1 MPTTPPAIPPAAL
14 GPYLTPDHH
23 RLWHEADAFAAQHI
37 AARVRP
43 MEIAPHKVERKT
55 AQLMA
60 DHGWFGV
67 TIPSEYGG
75 MAAGN
80 VAKTVLI
87 HRTAVVSAAAAAIL
101 QASLIPTGAVQLWG
115 TAEQKAWWLP
125 RAAAGRVLLS
135 IAVTEPQT
143 GGHIG
148 GMETAAEL
156 DGDEWVIT
164 GSKAHVGNSHL
175 AGLHVVV
182 ARTAPPGVSASQA
195 LTAFLVEHDCKGLT
209 VEPHRARLGLHGF
222 TAGRLH
228 LDRVR
233 VPARNVLGEV
243 GQGLSVA
250 QSASILYGRP
260 NLTAVSLGVHEALVA
275 TTADWLTTRPRYD
288 GHLSDHPVVRDRLGG
303 MQNRLQD
310 ARTATYQAVHLLDTG
325 LPCDAQLIGAK
336 STGHQLA
343 ADSARDAIELH
354 GAGGLDGD
362 YPLQRL
368 FRDIQ
373 HTYAPAGTGEF
384 QRIHLAKTALGE
396 SGIEWS
402 ERLAAERAWASPD
415 PTPA

>member
-1 MPTTPPAIPPAAL
+1 MPTTPPAAL
-14 GPYLTPDHH
+14 APYLTPDHH

-37 AARVRP
+37 APRVRP
-43 MEIAPHKVERKT
+43 MEVAPHKVERRT

-60 DHGWFGV
+60 DNGWFGV
-67 TIPSEYGG
+67 TIPSEYRG
-75 MAAGN
+75 MAAGH

-101 QASLIPTGAVQLWG
+101 QASLIPTGALQLWG

-148 GMETAAEL
+148 GMETVAEQ

-164 GSKAHVGNSHL
+164 GSKAHIGNSHL
-175 AGLHVVV
+175 AGLHVII
-182 ARTAPPGVSASQA
+182 ARTAPPGVPASQA
-195 LTAFLVEHDCKGLT
+195 LTAFLVERDRTGLV
-209 VEPHRARLGLHGF
+209 VEPHRTRLGLHGF
-222 TAGRLH
+222 TAGRLR
-228 LDRVR
+228 LGRVR
-233 VPARNVLGEV
+233 IPAANVLGEV
-243 GQGLSVA
+243 GQGLFVA
-250 QSASILYGRP
+250 QSASILFGRP
-260 NLTAVSLGVHEALVA
+260 NLTALSLGIHEAIVA
-275 TTADWLTTRPRYD
+275 TTADWLSTRPRY
-288 GHLSDHPVVRDRLGG
+288 GAYLSDHPVVRYRLGG
-303 MQNRLQD
+303 MYDRLQ
-310 ARTATYQAVHLLDTG
+310 TAQGAAYQAVHLLDQG

-336 STGHQLA
+336 NTGHELA
-343 ADSARDAIELH
+343 ADSARDAMELH
-354 GAGGLDGD
+354 AADGLDGD
-362 YPLQRL
+362 YLLQRL